1 MSPDEQTQV
10 YDNQPASSAAP
21 GTELLTSEDEYLTS
35 GVHIGTQHKTA
46 DMKPYIFRVRN
57 DGLFVLDIAKT
68 DVQIRKAAQLLA
80 KYDPK
85 RILFVSQRQYGQ
97 KPVKEAAK
105 ATGANAIAGR
115 FMPGTCTNPIVPGFM
130 EPEVLVLTD
139 PLGDGQAMR
148 EAMNI
153 GIPIIG
159 LVDSNN
165 EVKNLDIVIPANN
178 KGRRSLALVYWLLAR
193 EILVAKGT
201 LTDRAAFTPTVDDF
215 EASL

>member
-1 MSPDEQTQV
+1 MSDEQFVDTIQS
-10 YDNQPASSAAP
+10 ASSAAP

-68 DVQIRKAAQLLA
+68 DGQLRAAAKFLA
-80 KYDPK
+80 KFEPS
-85 RILFVSQRQYGQ
+85 RMLFVSQRQYGQ
-97 KPVKEAAK
+97 KPVKECAK
-105 ATGANAIAGR
+105 AVGANAIAGR
-115 FMPGTCTNPIVPGFM
+115 FMPGTCTNPIVQGFM

-148 EAMNI
+148 EALNI
-153 GIPIIG
+153 EIPIIG

-165 EVKNLDIVIPANN
+165 ETKSLDITIPANN

-193 EILVAKGT
+193 EILMERGT
-201 LTDRAAFTPTVDDF
+201 IKDRAEFTPTVDDF

>member
-1 MSPDEQTQV
+1 MTEELLQADAQ
-10 YDNQPASSAAP
+10 SSAGDA
-21 GTELLTSEDEYLTS
+21 ELLVAEDEYLTS

-57 DGLFVLDIAKT
+57 DGLFVLDVAKT
-68 DVQIRKAAQLLA
+68 DEAIREVAKVLAAQE
-80 KYDPK
+80 PK

-97 KPVKEAAK
+97 TPVMEAAK
-105 ATGANAIAGR
+105 AIGATAIAGR
-115 FMPGTCTNPIVPGFM
+115 FMPGTLTNPVVPNFM
-130 EPEVLVLTD
+130 EPDVLVLTD
-139 PLGDGQAMR
+139 PLGDAQAMR

-159 LVDSNN
+159 LCDSNN
-165 EVKNLDIVIPANN
+165 QTTDLEHVIPANN

-193 EILVAKGT
+193 EVLRERGKDVSEWEM
-201 LTDRAAFTPTVDDF
+201 TVDDF

>member
-1 MSPDEQTQV
+1 MSEETFLDSQQS
-10 YDNQPASSAAP
+10 ASSAPP
-21 GTELLTSEDEYLTS
+21 GTELLVAEEEYLTS

-57 DGLFVLDIAKT
+57 DGLFVLDVAKT
-68 DVQIRKAAQLLA
+68 DIALRAAAA
-80 KYDPK
+80 KIAKFDPK
-85 RILFVSQRQYGQ
+85 RVLFVSQRQYGQ
-97 KPVKEAAK
+97 KPVKECAMAV
-105 ATGANAIAGR
+105 GANAIAGR

-130 EPEVLVLTD
+130 EPEILILTD

-148 EAMNI
+148 EAQNI
-153 GIPIIG
+153 GIPILG

-165 EVKNLDIVIPANN
+165 ETKNLDIVIPGNN

-193 EILVAKGT
+193 EILFVRGDIS
-201 LTDRAAFTPTVDDF
+201 DRSAFTKTVDDF

>member
-1 MSPDEQTQV
+1 MSDDIVETIQS
-10 YDNQPASSAAP
+10 ASSAAP

-68 DVQIRKAAQLLA
+68 DNQIRAAAKMIA
-80 KYDPK
+80 KYDPSK
-85 RILFVSQRQYGQ
+85 VLFVSQRQYGQ

-105 ATGANAIAGR
+105 AVGANAIAGR
-115 FMPGTCTNPIVPGFM
+115 FMPGTCTNPIVQGFM
-130 EPEVLVLTD
+130 EPDLLVLTD
-139 PLGDGQAMR
+139 PIGDAQAMR

-153 GIPIIG
+153 KIPILG

-165 EVKNLDIVIPANN
+165 ETKNMGVVIPANN
-178 KGRRSLALVYWLLAR
+178 KGRRSLALIYWLLAR
-193 EILVAKGT
+193 EILVERGT
-201 LTDRAAFTPTVDDF
+201 IKDRAEFTPTVDDF

>member
-1 MSPDEQTQV
+1 MSDDIVETIQS
-10 YDNQPASSAAP
+10 ASSAAP

-68 DVQIRKAAQLLA
+68 DQQLRAAAKLLA
-80 KYDPK
+80 KYDPTK
-85 RILFVSQRQYGQ
+85 VLFVSQRQYGQ

-105 ATGANAIAGR
+105 AVGANAIAGR
-115 FMPGTCTNPIVPGFM
+115 FMPGTCTNPIVQGFM
-130 EPEVLVLTD
+130 EPDVLVLTD
-139 PLGDGQAMR
+139 PLGDAQALR

-153 GIPIIG
+153 KVPIIG

-165 EVKNLDIVIPANN
+165 ETKNLDVVIPANN
-178 KGRRSLALVYWLLAR
+178 KGRRSLALTYWLLAR
-193 EILVAKGT
+193 EILVERGQLK
-201 LTDRAAFTPTVDDF
+201 DRAEFTPTVDDF

>member
-1 MSPDEQTQV
+1 MSDEILADTLQS
-10 YDNQPASSAAP
+10 ASSAPP
-21 GTELLTSEDEYLTS
+21 GTELLVPEEEYLTS

-57 DGLFVLDIAKT
+57 DGLFVLDVAKT
-68 DVQIRKAAQLLA
+68 DGAVRKAAAFLA
-80 KYDPK
+80 KYDPA

-97 KPVKEAAK
+97 KPVKECAK
-105 ATGANAIAGR
+105 AVGATAIAGR
-115 FMPGTCTNPIVPGFM
+115 FMPGTLTNPIVAGFM

-139 PLGDGQAMR
+139 PLGDTQAMR

-153 GIPIIG
+153 GIPILG

-165 EVKNLDIVIPANN
+165 ETKNLQIAIPGNN

-193 EILVAKGT
+193 ELLVARGA
-201 LTDRAAFTPTVDDF
+201 LADRAAFTATVDNF

>member
-1 MSPDEQTQV
+1 MSDEQFVDTIQS
-10 YDNQPASSAAP
+10 ASSAAP
-21 GTELLTSEDEYLTS
+21 GTQLLTSEDEYLTS

-68 DVQIRKAAQLLA
+68 DTQIRAAAKFLA
-80 KYDPK
+80 KYDPA
-85 RILFVSQRQYGQ
+85 RTLFVSQRQYGQ

-105 ATGANAIAGR
+105 AVGANAIAGR
-115 FMPGTCTNPIVPGFM
+115 FMPGTCTNPIVQGFM

-153 GIPIIG
+153 EIPIIG

-165 EVKNLDIVIPANN
+165 ETKNLTITIPANN

-193 EILVAKGT
+193 EIQMERGT
-201 LTDRAAFTPTVDDF
+201 IKDHAEFTQTVDDF

>member
-1 MSPDEQTQV
+1 MSDEAFLEPQQS
-10 YDNQPASSAAP
+10 ASSAPP
-21 GTELLTSEDEYLTS
+21 GTELLVPEDEYLTS

-57 DGLFVLDIAKT
+57 DGLFVLDVAKT
-68 DVQIRKAAQLLA
+68 DSAIRAAAQMLA

-97 KPVKEAAK
+97 KPVKEAAMAVG
-105 ATGANAIAGR
+105 ATAIAGR
-115 FMPGTCTNPIVPGFM
+115 FMPGSLTNPLTPNFM

-139 PLGDGQAMR
+139 PLGDAQALR
-148 EAMNI
+148 EALNI
-153 GIPIIG
+153 KVPILG
-159 LVDSNN
+159 LCDSNN
-165 EVKNLDIVIPANN
+165 EVKNLDVVVPANN

-193 EILVAKGT
+193 EILFARGDLK
-201 LTDRAAFTPTVDDF
+201 DRAAFVKTVDDF

>member
-1 MSPDEQTQV
+1 MSDDIVETIQS
-10 YDNQPASSAAP
+10 ASSAAP

-68 DVQIRKAAQLLA
+68 DNQIRAAAKLLA
-80 KYDPK
+80 KHDPAK
-85 RILFVSQRQYGQ
+85 VLFVSQRQYGQ

-105 ATGANAIAGR
+105 AVGAAAIAGR
-115 FMPGTCTNPIVPGFM
+115 FMPGTCTNPIVAGFT
-130 EPEVLVLTD
+130 EPDILVLTD
-139 PLGDGQAMR
+139 PLGDAQALR

-153 GIPIIG
+153 KIPVIG

-165 EVKNLDIVIPANN
+165 ETKNLDVVIPANN
-178 KGRRSLALVYWLLAR
+178 KGRRSLALTYWLLAR
-193 EILVAKGT
+193 EILLERGQIK
-201 LTDRAAFTPTVDDF
+201 DRAEFTATVDDF

>member
-1 MSPDEQTQV
+1 MSDETFLDTQ
-10 YDNQPASSAAP
+10 QASSAAP
-21 GTELLTSEDEYLTS
+21 GTELLVPEEEYLTS

-57 DGLFVLDIAKT
+57 DGLFVLDVAKT
-68 DVQIRKAAQLLA
+68 DAQIRKVAQFLA
-80 KYDPK
+80 KYEPS

-105 ATGANAIAGR
+105 AVGATAIAGR
-115 FMPGTCTNPIVPGFM
+115 FMPGSLTNPITPNFM

-139 PLGDGQAMR
+139 PLGDAQAMR

-153 GIPIIG
+153 KVPIIG

-165 EVKNLDIVIPANN
+165 ETKNLDIVVPSNN

-193 EILVAKGT
+193 EILVARGE
-201 LTDRAAFTPTVDDF
+201 LADRAAFGKSVDDF

>member
-105 ATGANAIAGR
+105 AVGANAIAGR
-115 FMPGTCTNPIVPGFM
+115 FMPGTCTNPIVAGFM
-130 EPEVLVLTD
+130 EPDVLVLTD
-139 PLGDGQAMR
+139 PLGDAQAMR

-153 GIPIIG
+153 KIPIIG

-165 EVKNLDIVIPANN
+165 ETKNLDIVIPSNN

-193 EILVAKGT
+193 EIQMERGLIK
-201 LTDRAAFTPTVDDF
+201 DRAEFTATVDDF